1 LKRLSE
7 NRRIIELKDE
17 RSQDSMTYSV
27 LEQMGDRIDETA
39 QNASRTASAVADAL
53 GESVTAA
60 GRAAKHGS
68 HAATELLD
76 NTKERFQRHPIETF
90 AVIFAAGIAAG
101 AVIASMVRRRQV

>member
-1 LKRLSE
+1 
-7 NRRIIELKDE
+7 
-17 RSQDSMTYSV
+17 MTYSV

-76 NTKERFQRHPIETF
+76 DTKKRFQQHPIETV
-90 AVIFAAGIAAG
+90 AVMFAAGIAAG
-101 AVIASMVRRRQV
+101 VAIAWIMRERQLQR